1 MKKYIRPTLKD
12 EQTAITAQL
21 MTISEIDS
29 NLPDPGDTP
38 TPGGG
43 GSGEGRAPGYNIWS
57 GWDDED
63 Y

>member
-43 GSGEGRAPGYNIWS
+43 GSGEGRARSFNI
-57 GWDDED
+57 WDDED
-63 Y
+63 NEDF